1 MVLVLVVILIVMMV
15 VAGALRVVALVV
27 IIVVMMMVMMLM
39 LVLIL
44 VVVMVMM
51 VLMLI
56 LVLIVVMVVAGAVR
70 VVALIVVIV
79 VIMMMV
85 LVRLFFE
92 FLELH
97 RNGGLL
103 LHGGHQLLAGELVP
117 RGRDEHGV
125 GVVVADELDAL
136 VELLLRNIL
145 RAREDDRVGGFD
157 LVIVEFAEVLHIH
170 LALRRVGH
178 GHKVSE
184 RHIVGCDLAHRANHV
199 RELADAGRLDQ
210 DAVGRVLGDDL
221 LECSSEI
228 AHERAADAA
237 GVHLGDIDARL
248 LQKAS
253 VNADLAELVLD
264 QDELLAVV
272 GFLNHLL
279 DERRLARAE
288 KTGVNINFC
297 HTKTPSVLF
306 FTVVKYSTSVKRY
319 QADFSAGFQIP
330 AKSD

>member
-1 MVLVLVVILIVMMV
+1 MRLHAPADEDLVRVVAVVMMMVVMLMLVVLVIVVMV

-39 LVLIL
+39 LVLVLIL

-56 LVLIVVMVVAGAVR
+56 LVIVVVMVVAGAVR
-70 VVALIVVIV
+70 IVALVVIV

-85 LVRLFFE
+85 LVRLLFE

-184 RHIVGCDLAHRANHV
+184 RHIVGCDLAHRANHI
-199 RELADAGRLDQ
+199 RELTDAGRL
-210 DAVGRVLGDDL
+210 
-221 LECSSEI
+221 
-228 AHERAADAA
+228 
-237 GVHLGDIDARL
+237 
-248 LQKAS
+248 
-253 VNADLAELVLD
+253 N
-264 QDELLAVV
+264 
-272 GFLNHLL
+272 
-279 DERRLARAE
+279 
-288 KTGVNINFC
+288 
-297 HTKTPSVLF
+297 
-306 FTVVKYSTSVKRY
+306 
-319 QADFSAGFQIP
+319 
-330 AKSD
+330 

>member
-1 MVLVLVVILIVMMV
+1 MRLHAPADEDLVRVVAVVMMMVVMLMLVVLVIVVMV

-56 LVLIVVMVVAGAVR
+56 LVIVVVMVVAGAVR
-70 VVALIVVIV
+70 IVALVVIV

-85 LVRLFFE
+85 LVRLLFE

-184 RHIVGCDLAHRANHV
+184 RHIVGCDLAHRANHI
-199 RELADAGRLDQ
+199 RELTDAGRL
-210 DAVGRVLGDDL
+210 
-221 LECSSEI
+221 
-228 AHERAADAA
+228 
-237 GVHLGDIDARL
+237 
-248 LQKAS
+248 
-253 VNADLAELVLD
+253 N
-264 QDELLAVV
+264 
-272 GFLNHLL
+272 
-279 DERRLARAE
+279 
-288 KTGVNINFC
+288 
-297 HTKTPSVLF
+297 
-306 FTVVKYSTSVKRY
+306 
-319 QADFSAGFQIP
+319 
-330 AKSD
+330 

>member
-1 MVLVLVVILIVMMV
+1 MALSLSFEPMTQTRPVIIALAGHIVEVDPALRILRGDIALCAQHHAVFRGVLQLLQNALDLLGRELLVRLHAPADEDLVRVVAMVMVMMMVVLVLVVILIVMMV

-27 IIVVMMMVMMLM
+27 IVVVMMMVMM

-70 VVALIVVIV
+70 IVALVVVIV
-79 VIMMMV
+79 VMVMV

-97 RNGGLL
+97 RDGRFL
-103 LHGGHQLLAGELVP
+103 LHGGHQLLAGQLVP

-145 RAREDDRVGGFD
+145 RARENDRVGGFD

-178 GHKVSE
+178 GHEASE
-184 RHIVGCDLAHRANHV
+184 RHIVGCDLAHRADHV
-199 RELADAGRLDQ
+199 RELAD
-210 DAVGRVLGDDL
+210 
-221 LECSSEI
+221 
-228 AHERAADAA
+228 
-237 GVHLGDIDARL
+237 
-248 LQKAS
+248 
-253 VNADLAELVLD
+253 
-264 QDELLAVV
+264 
-272 GFLNHLL
+272 
-279 DERRLARAE
+279 
-288 KTGVNINFC
+288 T
-297 HTKTPSVLF
+297 
-306 FTVVKYSTSVKRY
+306 
-319 QADFSAGFQIP
+319 
-330 AKSD
+330 

>member
-1 MVLVLVVILIVMMV
+1 MDPALRILRGDIALRAQHHTVFRGVLQLLQDALDLLGRELLVRLHAPADEDLVRVVAVVMMMVVMLMLVVLVIVVMV

-56 LVLIVVMVVAGAVR
+56 LVIVVVMVVAGAVR
-70 VVALIVVIV
+70 IVALVVIV

-85 LVRLFFE
+85 LVRLLFE

-184 RHIVGCDLAHRANHV
+184 RHIVGCDLAHRANHI
-199 RELADAGRLDQ
+199 RELTDAGRL
-210 DAVGRVLGDDL
+210 
-221 LECSSEI
+221 
-228 AHERAADAA
+228 
-237 GVHLGDIDARL
+237 
-248 LQKAS
+248 
-253 VNADLAELVLD
+253 N
-264 QDELLAVV
+264 
-272 GFLNHLL
+272 
-279 DERRLARAE
+279 
-288 KTGVNINFC
+288 
-297 HTKTPSVLF
+297 
-306 FTVVKYSTSVKRY
+306 
-319 QADFSAGFQIP
+319 
-330 AKSD
+330 